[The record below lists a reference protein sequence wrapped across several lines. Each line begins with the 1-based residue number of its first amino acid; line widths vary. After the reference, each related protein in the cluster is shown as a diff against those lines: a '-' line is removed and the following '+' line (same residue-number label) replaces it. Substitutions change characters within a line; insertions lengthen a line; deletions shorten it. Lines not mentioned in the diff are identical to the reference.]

1 MTHTAATQ
9 QAFNQAAVN
18 QAAALSEKIRAALAA
33 APAFASGGQ
42 TLSAEH
48 AGLRFLCELTALDT
62 LGCAFERFEL
72 RSDALA
78 SAGIDR
84 LRDVSQKLAARLTYL
99 LEPIA
104 PVEVDAQQCVV
115 QMRSNPPQRDEQG
128 TSYYELLVRQG
139 GELSLRRWTKE
150 PGDVRRPLAAHVTR
164 EVLLRLAADFAAVA
178 V

>member
-1 MTHTAATQ
+1 
-9 QAFNQAAVN
+9 
-18 QAAALSEKIRAALAA
+18 
-33 APAFASGGQ
+33 
-42 TLSAEH
+42 
-48 AGLRFLCELTALDT
+48 
-62 LGCAFERFEL
+62 L

-78 SAGIDR
+78 SAGIER

-115 QMRSNPPQRDEQG
+115 QLRSNPPQRDEQG

-164 EVLLRLAADFAAVA
+164 EVLLRLAGDFAAA
-178 V
+178 AA